1 MTGKWRSARNWV
13 SGFGK
18 RTYLSLSVHKPSMA
32 DGMAGRGERPLIRGR
47 LLILA
52 VLSHS
57 QLELVDLLSDLGLVA
72 VQL

>member
-1 MTGKWRSARNWV
+1 MTGKWQSARNWA
-13 SGFGK
+13 SGFRK

-32 DGMAGRGERPLIRGR
+32 DGMAGRGEPFLIRR